1 VTITQT
7 GATEAQAR
15 LEAIAA
21 RLADITPVMQVAAA
35 DTMTL
40 IDDSFAGSRA
50 PDGSPWAPLSQ
61 STLRQRT
68 ASAADARTRA
78 LRRHA
83 RAADET
89 RGEMRLVSRRD
100 ADGVMVHTMR
110 LVRTRRSA
118 ERLESDFGHLVSSAG
133 VTILVDTGRLRGSM
147 FARGTRTGL
156 AFGTNTPYAAPHQ
169 TGGRRLPQRAFLPVE
184 MGAAPRLMSTGPAGT
199 HWTRV
204 RDSVRRY
211 IATGEVA

>member
-1 VTITQT
+1 MTITQT

-50 PDGSPWAPLSQ
+50 PDGSPWAPLAA
-61 STLRQRT
+61 STV
-68 ASAADARTRA
+68 AR
-78 LRRHA
+78 RRGTIA
-83 RAADET
+83 
-89 RGEMRLVSRRD
+89 
-100 ADGVMVHTMR
+100 
-110 LVRTRRSA
+110 
-118 ERLESDFGHLVSSAG
+118 
-133 VTILVDTGRLRGSM
+133 TILDNTGILRGSM